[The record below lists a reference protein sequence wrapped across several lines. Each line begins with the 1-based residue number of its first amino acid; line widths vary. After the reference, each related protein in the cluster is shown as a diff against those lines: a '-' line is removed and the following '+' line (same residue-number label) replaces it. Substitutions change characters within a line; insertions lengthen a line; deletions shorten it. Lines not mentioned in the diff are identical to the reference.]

1 MQAADGRAPRL
12 LPRHFAIAALALAL
26 LLSPVS
32 QLTPQGALGRV
43 PFWTEALTLVAL
55 LARWSLVGLRPPP
68 VRPLLW
74 IGLGIAHAMLSGL
87 WAVDASI
94 WLAFGARTLH
104 AALWVFALY
113 SVVEDRD
120 DLLALLRAFHV
131 VSTIA
136 AAVGIA
142 QWLMP
147 SLQVDF
153 VKENTEGA
161 IGAALVWDD
170 ELGSGSIVRVTGTLA
185 HPLGLALL
193 LTCSASW
200 TPALVQAARSNAA
213 RAFWIAATGV
223 QAVGLAL
230 TYSRMAV
237 LALGAAAVWFVLRG
251 GVRHRAAV
259 LASLAAAAV
268 AALPALPA
276 TLVERL
282 FDPTHFAQSD
292 SLIARLEM
300 QQYGLDLGMEHGFV
314 GIGYGCYGVAYEATA
329 RGRYVEQARWMLAS
343 SEHAA
348 YGLGDIG
355 GHNTYL
361 EIWVEQGLPGLLL
374 AALAIGSMA
383 TGCARRN
390 RALAHGSLD
399 RTLGL
404 CTEAGLIALIA
415 STVVIHMQEAPMPWI
430 WTGLA
435 CAWLGL
441 PRHGGPLLV
450 HRGVQPVRA
459 GIQP

>member
-1 MQAADGRAPRL
+1 MREDGANPLLRVQPRL
-12 LPRHFAIAALALAL
+12 VAAIALALTL

-43 PFWTEALTLVAL
+43 PFYGEAALLGLL
-55 LARWSLVGLRPPP
+55 LARWALRGVRP
-68 VRPLLW
+68 VPVIPLLW
-74 IGLGIAHAMLSGL
+74 IALGIAHAMLSGL
-87 WAVDASI
+87 WALDGSI
-94 WLAFGARTLH
+94 WLAFGVRTLH

-113 SVVEDRD
+113 SVVEDRS
-120 DLLALLRAFHV
+120 DLLFLLRAFHA
-131 VSTIA
+131 IA
-136 AAVGIA
+136 TLAAVVGIA
-142 QWLMP
+142 QWLLP
-147 SLQVDF
+147 SLQVDY

-161 IGAALVWDD
+161 VGAALVWDD

-193 LTCSASW
+193 LTCSMCW

-213 RAFWIAATGV
+213 RVLWLAATGV
-223 QAVGLAL
+223 QCVGMAL

-237 LALGAAAVWFVLRG
+237 LALGAAAVWFVVRG
-251 GVRHRAAV
+251 GVRHRAAI
-259 LASLAAAAV
+259 LASMAAAAV
-268 AALPALPA
+268 AALPLLPA

-282 FDPTHFAQSD
+282 LDPTHFAQSD
-292 SLIARLEM
+292 SLLARMEM
-300 QQYGLDLGMEHGFV
+300 QRYGLDLGMEHGFT

-361 EIWVEQGLPGLLL
+361 EIWVEQGLPGLAF

-383 TGCARRN
+383 FGCARRN
-390 RALAHGSLD
+390 RVLPLGSLD

-404 CTEAGLIALIA
+404 CTEAGLLALVA
-415 STVVIHMQEAPMPWI
+415 STIVIHMQEAPMPWI

-441 PRHGGPLLV
+441 PR
-450 HRGVQPVRA
+450 A
-459 GIQP
+459 ATEAS